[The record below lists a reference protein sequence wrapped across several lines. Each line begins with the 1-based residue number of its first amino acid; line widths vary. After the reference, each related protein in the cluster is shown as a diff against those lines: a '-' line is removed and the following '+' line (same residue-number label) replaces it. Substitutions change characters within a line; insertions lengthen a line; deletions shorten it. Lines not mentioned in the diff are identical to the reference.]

1 MTSSLAGLTVVN
13 TRPAQQAG
21 SLSDAIT
28 HVGGNVIEFP
38 VIEIQ
43 PIAGDSGHSHWFS
56 ALEQSDLAIFISANA
71 VETGLNIIGGA
82 DHWPSQVAIA
92 AVGRATAEKIQSCG
106 LTVDLVAPEPFNSE
120 ALLTVPKL
128 QEIQNKKIVIFR
140 GEGGR
145 ELLAQTLRE
154 RGAEVVYAECY
165 RRVKPDSDPSLLYR
179 CWAERCRMIIVV
191 TSNEGLQN
199 LVEMVDNEHQPL
211 LLSSTVL
218 VVSERANQLANELGF
233 KTPAVL
239 TNSVSNNAIVDAIL
253 LWFNEQ
259 RV

>member
-1 MTSSLAGLTVVN
+1 MTTSLAGLTVVN

-21 SLSDAIT
+21 PLSEAIT
-28 HVGGNVIEFP
+28 HAGGNVIEFP

-43 PIAGDSGHSHWFS
+43 PIAGDPDHSHWSS

-71 VETGLNIIGGA
+71 VEAGLNIIGGV
-82 DHWPSQVAIA
+82 DSWPSQVAIA

-106 LTVDLVAPEPFNSE
+106 LTVDLTAPEPFNSE
-120 ALLTVPKL
+120 ALLTLPEL

-179 CWAERCRMIIVV
+179 CWAEHSRVIIVV

-199 LVEMVDNEHQPL
+199 LVEMVDNDHQLL
-211 LLSSTVL
+211 LLSSTLL
-218 VVSERANQLANELGF
+218 VVSERASQLAKEMGF
-233 KTPAVL
+233 IRPAVL
-239 TNSVSNNAIVDAIL
+239 TKSVSNSAIVEAIL
-253 LWFNEQ
+253 LWFNK
-259 RV
+259 

>member
-1 MTSSLAGLTVVN
+1 MTTSMAGLTVVN
-13 TRPAQQAG
+13 TRPAHQAG
-21 SLSDAIT
+21 PLSEAIT
-28 HVGGNVIEFP
+28 LAGGNVIEFP

-43 PIAGDSGHSHWFS
+43 PIVGNPDYSRWNS
-56 ALEQSDLAIFISANA
+56 ALEQGELAIFISANA
-71 VETGLNIIGGA
+71 VDAGLNAIGGA
-82 DHWPSQVAIA
+82 ENWPSHVAIA
-92 AVGRATAEKIQSCG
+92 AVGRATAEYIQSCG

-120 ALLTVPKL
+120 ALLTVPEL
-128 QEIQNKKIVIFR
+128 HEIQNKKIVIFR

-145 ELLAQTLRE
+145 ELLAQTLRD

-179 CWAERCRMIIVV
+179 CWDQRHRLIFVV

-218 VVSERANQLANELGF
+218 VVSERASHLAKELGF
-233 KTPAVL
+233 KTPAVV
-239 TNSVSNNAIVDAIL
+239 TKSVSISAIVDAIL
-253 LWFNEQ
+253 LWFNK
-259 RV
+259 